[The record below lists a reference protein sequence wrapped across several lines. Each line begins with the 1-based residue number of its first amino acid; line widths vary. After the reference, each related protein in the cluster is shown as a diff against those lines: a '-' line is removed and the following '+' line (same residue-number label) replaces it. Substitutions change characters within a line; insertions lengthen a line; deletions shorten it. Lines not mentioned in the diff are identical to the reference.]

1 MKAKEN
7 MRPENGGKRAFTI
20 VELVIVIA
28 VIAILAAIIVP
39 IFSHVTDDADA
50 MARKVDIQGA
60 YTAFVADEIFQE
72 HDYLPIGDYWF
83 LKEGTFNYTPAE
95 NNTPAVFSNL
105 KEGYRLP
112 SNDDDVE
119 TVAANEIR
127 QPDAKTSVF
136 GPYNGYYIVGYDTI
150 QAPNEG
156 GSVWPWE
163 GDGTESNPFLVAD
176 YDGLRDI
183 SEFCARGEDFTGK
196 HFKLTTSDINIKDN
210 TWLPIGGYIN
220 PTTKD
225 STEKTSFRGYF
236 DGDGHLITI
245 SYGRVDRE
253 NYTLFGKT
261 KDATIYNLRTTGNIN
276 TGGYGW
282 TAGIVGYANNTKI
295 YNCTSSV
302 NMTAG
307 IMTGGI
313 AAQIVG
319 NTQISSCVNQGK
331 VTATGMTTSGYNNL
345 AGGIVGVMEPN
356 TVVRSCQNKGV
367 VTGNGGVIGGIVGYA
382 QGKVINCQ
390 NDAAVTAKGYAPL
403 DNNRGTNKDASVG
416 GIVGYG
422 GMKGVIDGCVN
433 NGEIKAY
440 NADTNMYYRSVG
452 GIVGV
457 DALVR
462 NCVNTGDI
470 TGSAYVGGIAG
481 FQNGTAACSMYNN
494 INKGHIASTGDTYE
508 GTMTGP
514 TGGILGAVA
523 DTNGFR
529 FAMNINRGT
538 ASHRQGDGSVSSY
551 NRIGSLIGSANGVVD
566 FEFCFSV
573 CWQGITVGNTS
584 QINQVIGPAVQ
595 FVEDTEGIPLGN
607 PEKKSGI
614 FYADL
619 AHLGASG
626 YPDKK
631 LDHPNYYFPWG
642 FSSVHAAFNDIINN
656 PDPSLVSYKQPEF
669 QHWKCYGG
677 FNGGLCAPVGT
688 KYTVTYNLGTILAQD
703 GSVAI
708 KFDTAFLAGDN
719 EAYVPYLNK
728 THIIKGNMQYTFRG
742 WSDGTKTYQPGE
754 KITLTKDTTLTAVWE
769 EDTYTIRPV
778 PFPG

>member
-7 MRPENGGKRAFTI
+7 MPFGRAKRAFTI
-20 VELVIVIA
+20 VEVVVVIA
-28 VIAILAAIIVP
+28 VLAVLTAILVP
-39 IFSHVTDDADA
+39 VFANVNSDAEA
-50 MARKVDIQGA
+50 KARKMEIQGA
-60 YTAFVADEIFQE
+60 YTVFSADKIFNEQ
-72 HDYLPIGDYWF
+72 DYLPIGDYLF
-83 LKEGTFNYTPAE
+83 LKEGTFDYTPAGDA
-95 NNTPAVFSNL
+95 TFPSFSNL
-105 KEGYRLP
+105 KEGYHLED
-112 SNDDDVE
+112 NDEEVE
-119 TVAANEIR
+119 IVPADKIR
-127 QPDAKTSVF
+127 QPDVKTGVF
-136 GPYNGYYIVGYDTI
+136 GPYNGYYIVGYD
-150 QAPNEG
+150 
-156 GSVWPWE
+156 VVLPWE
-163 GDGTESNPFLVAD
+163 GDGTKPNPFLVAD
-176 YDGLRDI
+176 YDGLRAI
-183 SEFCARGEDFTGK
+183 SEFCSRGEDFTGK
-196 HFKLTTSDINIKDN
+196 YFKLTTSEITISKD

-225 STEKTSFRGYF
+225 STENTSFRGF
-236 DGDGHLITI
+236 FNGDGHLITI
-245 SYGRVDRE
+245 NYGKQMNRE

-307 IMTGGI
+307 IMMGGI

-319 NTQISSCVNQGK
+319 NTEISSCVNQGK
-331 VTATGMTTSGYNNL
+331 VTATGMTTNGYNNL
-345 AGGIVGVMEPN
+345 VGGIVGVMEQS

-382 QGKVINCQ
+382 QGNVINCQ

-416 GIVGYG
+416 GIAGYG
-422 GMKGVIDGCVN
+422 GMKGLIDGCVN

-440 NADTNMYYRSVG
+440 NADTNTYYRSVG

-462 NCVNTGDI
+462 NCVNTGNI

-481 FQNGTAACSMYNN
+481 YQNGTSACSMYNN
-494 INKGHIASTGDTYE
+494 INKGHIASTGDTFE
-508 GTMTGP
+508 GNITGP

-529 FAMNINRGT
+529 FAMNVNRGT
-538 ASHRQGDGSVSSY
+538 ASHRLGDGSVSSY
-551 NRIGSLIGSANGVVD
+551 DRIGSLIGSANGVVD

-573 CWQGITVGNTS
+573 CWEGITVGNTDK
-584 QINQVIGPAVQ
+584 INQVIGPAVQ
-595 FVEDTEGIPLGN
+595 FVEDTEGIPLGTAQ
-607 PEKKSGI
+607 KKSGI

-626 YPDKK
+626 YPDR
-631 LDHPNYYFPWG
+631 LLNSIYYYPWA
-642 FSSVHAAFNDIINN
+642 FASVHGALNDVINN
-656 PDPSLVSYKQPEF
+656 PDPSLASYKQPDF
-669 QHWKCYGG
+669 HLWKCYGG

-688 KYTVTYNLGTILAQD
+688 KYSVTYSLGTILAQD
-703 GSVAI
+703 SSVAME
-708 KFDTAFLAGDN
+708 FNTAFLAGDDI
-719 EAYVPYLNK
+719 AYVPYLNK
-728 THIIKGNMQYTFRG
+728 THVIKGNMQYTFQG

-754 KITLTKDTTLTAVWE
+754 KITLTKDTTLTAVWKS
-769 EDTYTIRPV
+769 DTYTIRPV
-778 PFPG
+778 PFP

>member
-7 MRPENGGKRAFTI
+7 MPRLCRVKRAFTI
-20 VELVIVIA
+20 VEVVVIIA
-28 VIAILAAIIVP
+28 VIAILATILVP
-39 IFSHVTDDADA
+39 VFSNLNGDAEA
-50 MARKVDIQGA
+50 MALKLDIQGA
-60 YTAFVADEIFQE
+60 YTAFVADNEFGDE
-72 HDYLPIGDYWF
+72 TYLPIGDCLF
-83 LKEGTFNYTPAE
+83 LKEGTFEYTPAGDATNASFSRLEGGFRLE
-95 NNTPAVFSNL
+95 ND
-105 KEGYRLP
+105 KE
-112 SNDDDVE
+112 DVE
-119 TVAANEIR
+119 SVAAENIR
-127 QPDAKTSVF
+127 DPDEKTSVR
-136 GPYNGYYIVGYDTI
+136 GPYNGYYIVEYDV
-150 QAPNEG
+150 
-156 GSVWPWE
+156 VWPW
-163 GDGTESNPFLVAD
+163 DGSGTKADPFTVVD
-176 YDGLRDI
+176 YKSLRTI
-183 SEFCARGEDFTGK
+183 SEFCSRGEDFTGK
-196 HFKLTTSDINIKDN
+196 HFKLTTSEITISKD

-225 STEKTSFRGYF
+225 STENTSFRGNF
-236 DGDGHLITI
+236 DGGGHLITI
-245 SYGRVDRE
+245 DYGKRMNRE

-261 KDATIYNLRTTGNIN
+261 KDATINNLRTAGNIN

-307 IMTGGI
+307 IMAGGI

-319 NTQISSCVNQGK
+319 NTQISSCINQGK

-356 TVVRSCQNKGV
+356 TVIRSCQNKGV

-416 GIVGYG
+416 GIAGYG
-422 GMKGVIDGCVN
+422 GMKGLIDGCVN

-440 NADTNMYYRSVG
+440 NADTNTYYRSVG

-462 NCVNTGDI
+462 NCVNTGNI

-481 FQNGTAACSMYNN
+481 YQNGTSACSMYNN
-494 INKGHIASTGDTYE
+494 INKGAIASKGDTFT
-508 GTMTGP
+508 GVMTGP
-514 TGGILGAVA
+514 VGGILGGVD

-529 FAMNINRGT
+529 FAMNVNCGT
-538 ASHRQGDGSVSSY
+538 ASHREGDGSVSSY

-573 CWQGITVGNTS
+573 CRQGITVGNTS

-595 FVEDTEGIPLGN
+595 FVEDTKGIPLGTAQ
-607 PEKKSGI
+607 KKSGI

-631 LDHPNYYFPWG
+631 LDHPNYYFPWA
-642 FSSVHAAFNDIINN
+642 FSSVHGAFNDIINN
-656 PDPSLVSYKQPEF
+656 PAPSLASYKQPEF
-669 QHWKCYGG
+669 HHWKCYGG

-688 KYTVTYNLGTILAQD
+688 KYSVTYNLGTILAQD
-703 GSVAI
+703 SSVAME
-708 KFDTAFLAGDN
+708 FNTAFLAGDDI
-719 EAYVPYLNK
+719 AYVPYLNK
-728 THIIKGNMQYTFRG
+728 THVIKGNMQYTFQG
-742 WSDGTKTYQPGE
+742 WSDGTKTYQSGE
-754 KITLTKDTTLTAVWE
+754 KITLTKDTTLTAVWKS
-769 EDTYTIRPV
+769 DTYTIRPV
-778 PFPG
+778 PFP

>member
-7 MRPENGGKRAFTI
+7 MPRLCRAKRAFTI
-20 VELVIVIA
+20 VEVVIIIA
-28 VIAILAAIIVP
+28 VIAILAAILVP
-39 IFSHVTDDADA
+39 IFANVDDDAEA
-50 MARKVDIQGA
+50 WALKMDIQAA
-60 YTAFVADEIFQE
+60 YTAFVADHEFDGTE
-72 HDYLPIGDYWF
+72 YLPMGDCLF
-83 LKEGTFNYTPAE
+83 LKEGTFDYTPAGDATNAAFTRLE
-95 NNTPAVFSNL
+95 G
-105 KEGYRLP
+105 GYRLE
-112 SNDDDVE
+112 SDKDEARVE
-119 TVAANEIR
+119 KVSADSIR
-127 QPDAKTSVF
+127 DPDEKTSVR
-136 GPYNGYYIVGYDTI
+136 GPYNGYYVVEYDV
-150 QAPNEG
+150 
-156 GSVWPWE
+156 VWPW
-163 GDGTESNPFLVAD
+163 DGSGTQADPFTVVD
-176 YDGLRDI
+176 YKSLRAI
-183 SEFCARGEDFTGK
+183 SEYCSRGENFTGK
-196 HFKLTTSDINIKDN
+196 YFKLTTSDINIKDN

-225 STEKTSFRGYF
+225 STENTSFRGNF

-245 SYGRVDRE
+245 DYGKQMNRE

-261 KDATIYNLRTTGNIN
+261 KDATICNLRTTGNIN

-319 NTQISSCVNQGK
+319 NTQISSCINQGK

-416 GIVGYG
+416 GIAGYG
-422 GMKGVIDGCVN
+422 GMKGLIDGCVN
-433 NGEIKAY
+433 NGEIKSY

-462 NCVNTGDI
+462 NCVNTGNV

-481 FQNGTAACSMYNN
+481 YQNGTSACSMYNN

-508 GTMTGP
+508 GVMTGP

-551 NRIGSLIGSANGVVD
+551 NRIGSLIGSANGIVD

-584 QINQVIGPAVQ
+584 QINQVIGPAVP

-656 PDPSLVSYKQPEF
+656 PDPSLASYKQPEF
-669 QHWKCYGG
+669 HHWKCYGG

-728 THIIKGNMQYTFRG
+728 THIIKGNMQYTFQG
-742 WSDGTKTYQPGE
+742 WSDGVKTYQQGE
-754 KITLTKDTTLTAVWE
+754 KITLTKNTTLTAVWKS
-769 EDTYTIRPV
+769 DTYTIRPV
-778 PFPG
+778 PFP